1 MALTFF
7 KTPKN
12 RKYNYK
18 PVYYNK
24 EKEERENRYKSSLGN
39 KSEDYNEEEL
49 RTRIQQRWKRN
60 TGVREKRSSNIR
72 LIIIILA
79 LALIVYWLFF
89 R

>member
-24 EKEERENRYKSSLGN
+24 EKEERENRHKSSLGN

-49 RTRIQQRWKRN
+49 RARIQQRWKRN